1 LKFLDICFFSGLLC
15 LAMDLALFDMIART
29 EYIFSFKNSCLSHT
43 REVLNHPLGE
53 QGNCLQMPTNLGS
66 EVQHVEAGHNQDAG
80 AWAGWGEEGGGGE
93 AGAMTEQVTVN
104 RNIGIPIVVHVSY
117 AGEVPTHEE
126 LEHFFIHHLFHG
138 SFSARRLVVTR
149 LKVITPL
156 GSAPSPT
163 SACISHV
170 QHQDFTAASESDKDG
185 FSVLTMRPLQS
196 PTFETWLRLLEG
208 STWFQ
213 KTLKKRLTKGTN
225 VVEVSMLVCGPCR
238 TLQERRELCGMLERE
253 RDTMQRCKD
262 DAGFMHV
269 NRRLSNFRKT
279 VHSIDEP
286 LIQLMTERLNSS
298 FLIQSLQNCAE
309 QRGQQ
314 GASTPSTLDQLQLMF
329 GPTFKALKEKMFAC
343 SLSQGEKSLHARAG
357 REKIKQFLE
366 VCSLAGVPSEYAE
379 ILACLPAAKL
389 LSVQVWV

>member
-1 LKFLDICFFSGLLC
+1 
-15 LAMDLALFDMIART
+15 
-29 EYIFSFKNSCLSHT
+29 
-43 REVLNHPLGE
+43 
-53 QGNCLQMPTNLGS
+53 
-66 EVQHVEAGHNQDAG
+66 
-80 AWAGWGEEGGGGE
+80 
-93 AGAMTEQVTVN
+93 MTEQVTVN

-117 AGEVPTHEE
+117 VGEVPTHEE
-126 LEHFFIHHLFHG
+126 LEHFFSHHLFDG
-138 SFSARRLVVTR
+138 AFSARRLVVTR

-170 QHQDFTAASESDKDG
+170 QHQDFTAPSASDKDG
-185 FSVLTMRPLQS
+185 FSVLTMRPLQG
-196 PTFETWLRLLEG
+196 PTWLRLLEG

-213 KTLKKRLTKGTN
+213 KTLRKRLTKGTN
-225 VVEVSMLVCGPCR
+225 VVEVTMLVCGPCR

-253 RDTMQRCKD
+253 RDAMQRCKD

-286 LIQLMTERLNSS
+286 LIQLMLERLNSS

-314 GASTPSTLDQLQLMF
+314 GCA
-329 GPTFKALKEKMFAC
+329 
-343 SLSQGEKSLHARAG
+343 AG
-357 REKIKQFLE
+357 MSGKTGTS
-366 VCSLAGVPSEYAE
+366 CM
-379 ILACLPAAKL
+379 
-389 LSVQVWV
+389 

>member
-1 LKFLDICFFSGLLC
+1 
-15 LAMDLALFDMIART
+15 MDLALFDMIART
-29 EYIFSFKNSCLSHT
+29 EYIFGFKNSCLAHT
-43 REVLNHPLGE
+43 REVLNHPLEE
-53 QGNCLQMPTNLGS
+53 QPGNCLQSPTKLGS
-66 EVQHVEAGHNQDAG
+66 EAQHVEAGDDQDAG
-80 AWAGWGEEGGGGE
+80 AWVGRGEEGGGGE
-93 AGAMTEQVTVN
+93 TGAMPDQVKLK

-117 AGEVPTHEE
+117 VGEVPTHKE
-126 LEHFFIHHLFHG
+126 LEYFFSHHLFYRA
-138 SFSARRLVVTR
+138 FSPRRLVVTR

-156 GSAPSPT
+156 GSEPSPT

-170 QHQDFTAASESDKDG
+170 QHPDFTAPSASDTDG
-185 FSVLTMRPLQS
+185 FSVLTMRPLQR
-196 PTFETWLRLLEG
+196 PKWLRLLAG

-213 KTLKKRLTKGTN
+213 KTLRKRLTKGTN
-225 VVEVSMLVCGPCR
+225 VVQVSMLVCGPCR

-253 RDTMQRCKD
+253 RDAMQRCKD

-286 LIQLMTERLNSS
+286 LIQLMLERLNSS

-329 GPTFKALKEKMFAC
+329 GPTFKAFKEKIFAC
-343 SLSQGEKSLHARAG
+343 SFSQGEKSLHARAS

-366 VCSLAGVPSEYAE
+366 VCSLAGVPFEYAL

-389 LSVQVWV
+389 LSVQVWF